1 MHDTTTH
8 RTRRLAPTRWLAAVA
23 LALAHA
29 VFAPTARAE
38 PSDKALYDAAVA
50 EQAAVVGTLERLVN
64 IETGSADAIGMAEM
78 GTYLH
83 LALEALG
90 AKVTRHPA
98 LAGSVGDNIVG
109 RLAGT
114 GQRRILLMAHMDT
127 VYRRGT
133 LARAPFRV
141 EGNRAY
147 GPGVADAKGGIAVIL
162 HTLRLL
168 RARGFDG
175 YREIVVMFNTDEETS
190 SFGSRDLI
198 EALARESDA
207 VLSFEPNRAI
217 REIMLQGTSG
227 AATLTATFKG
237 KAAHSGVNPEAGVN
251 AMVEA
256 SDFILRTIDLDDK
269 DRSLRFNWTLG
280 SGGKA
285 HNVIPDEAVAHAN
298 IRYVRQEQIA
308 EVMKQLEARAAK
320 PRLAGSTIELSLLV
334 RRPAWVADAESRR
347 LADKAIRFYAE
358 VGPTMTLVPLT
369 GGGTDAATAALS
381 GKPVVEGLG
390 LPGLGYHTD
399 DAEYAL
405 IDAIPRR
412 LYLAGRLIIDIALGR

>member
-1 MHDTTTH
+1 MLDTGPT
-8 RTRRLAPTRWLAAVA
+8 RTRSLAPTRWLAAFV
-23 LALAHA
+23 LAHA
-29 VFAPTARAE
+29 MLSPTARAE

-64 IETGSADAIGMAEM
+64 IETGSADAVGMAEM
-78 GTYLH
+78 GTFLQQ
-83 LALEALG
+83 ALEGLG

-133 LARAPFRV
+133 LATAPFRV

-162 HTLRLL
+162 HALKLL
-168 RARGFDG
+168 KARGFDG

-198 EALARESDA
+198 VALARESDA

-256 SDFILRTIDLDDK
+256 SDFILRTVDLDDK

-298 IRYVRQEQIA
+298 IRYLRQEQIA
-308 EVMKQLEARAAK
+308 EVMKQLEARAAQ
-320 PRLAGSTIELSLLV
+320 PRLAGSKIELSLLV

-347 LADKAIRFYAE
+347 LSDKAIRIYAE
-358 VGPTMTLVPLT
+358 VGPTMTLVPVT

-381 GKPVVEGLG
+381 GKPVIEGLG
-390 LPGLGYHTD
+390 LPGLGYHTN
-399 DAEYAL
+399 DAEYVL

-412 LYLAGRLIIDIALGR
+412 LYLAGRLITDIALGR